1 MLKVRSSHVF
11 DSDLK
16 LAKKR
21 HFDINLLEEVV
32 NKLANQEKLDAKY
45 KDHPLKGKYQGYREC
60 HIKQDWILVYRIDKN
75 ILMLYLFRT
84 GTHSDLF

>member
-45 KDHPLKGKYQGYREC
+45 KEPH
-60 HIKQDWILVYRIDKN
+60 
-75 ILMLYLFRT
+75 
-84 GTHSDLF
+84 